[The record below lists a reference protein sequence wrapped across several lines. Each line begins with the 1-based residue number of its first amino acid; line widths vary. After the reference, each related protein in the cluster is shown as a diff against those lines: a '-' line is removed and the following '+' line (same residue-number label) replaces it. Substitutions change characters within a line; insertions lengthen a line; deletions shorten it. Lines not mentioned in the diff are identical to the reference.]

1 MGGEGTAHYPWQ
13 LGMQIISK
21 DPIVKT
27 VREPV
32 SIPSCIEASCCL
44 AASKMSF
51 QQRNLKAKHGEMLS
65 VFNCKPPNYT
75 VSISMWNDTMNCLR
89 EKGIL

>member
-1 MGGEGTAHYPWQ
+1 MGGEGTAHQPWQ
-13 LGMQIISK
+13 LAMQIISK

-27 VREPV
+27 VRELASV
-32 SIPSCIEASCCL
+32 PSCIEAFRCL
-44 AASKMSF
+44 AASKMSS

-75 VSISMWNDTMNCLR
+75 VSVST
-89 EKGIL
+89 

>member
-1 MGGEGTAHYPWQ
+1 MGGEGTAHQPWQ

-27 VREPV
+27 VREPA

-51 QQRNLKAKHGEMLS
+51 QQRNLKAKYGEMLS
-65 VFNCKPPNYT
+65 VFNCKPPNYM
-75 VSISMWNDTMNCLR
+75 VSISKRNSAMNGLP